1 MRDVLLFDIDGTLA
15 DTDAL
20 HFEAYRCLLAKHGKT
35 IDHATYMSSVMG
47 HTNENI
53 MAWMMPEADLAGRRA
68 FSDAKEAMFREL
80 AATSIVPATGLMAL
94 IDWAETK
101 RIKIAAVTNA
111 PRANAEMT
119 LKALKLDTRMAFVV
133 IGDELPRGKPDP
145 LPYATALERFGAA
158 PSQAMAFEDSRSGVK
173 SAVAAGI
180 DTVGMTTGLSKAVL
194 MEEGA
199 IGAVPN
205 FADPWLI
212 ARLQAEYGSAPTTKA
227 A

>member
-20 HFEAYRCLLAKHGKT
+20 HFEAYRRMLAKHGKT

-94 IDWAETK
+94 IDWAEAK

-145 LPYATALERFGAA
+145 LPYTTALERFGAA
-158 PSQAMAFEDSRSGVK
+158 PGQAMAFEDSRSGVK
-173 SAVAAGI
+173 SAAAAGI

-199 IGAVPN
+199 VGAVPN

-212 ARLQAEYGSAPTTKA
+212 ARLQAEYGSAPTTIA

>member
-20 HFEAYRCLLAKHGKT
+20 HFEAYRRMLAKHGKT

-94 IDWAETK
+94 IDWAEAK

-145 LPYATALERFGAA
+145 LPYTTALERFGVK
-158 PSQAMAFEDSRSGVK
+158 PGQAMAFEDSRSGVK
-173 SAVAAGI
+173 SAAAAGI

>member
-20 HFEAYRCLLAKHGKT
+20 HFEAYRRMLAKHGKT

-80 AATSIVPATGLMAL
+80 AATSIVPAVGLMAL
-94 IDWAETK
+94 IDWAEAK

-145 LPYATALERFGAA
+145 LPYTTALERFGAA
-158 PSQAMAFEDSRSGVK
+158 PGQAMAFEDSRSGVK
-173 SAVAAGI
+173 SAAAAGI

-199 IGAVPN
+199 VGAVPH

>member
-20 HFEAYRCLLAKHGKT
+20 HFEAYRRLLAGHGKT
-35 IDHATYMSSVMG
+35 IDHATYMSRVMG

-53 MAWMMPEADLAGRRA
+53 MAWMMPEADIPARRA
-68 FSDAKEAMFREL
+68 FSDAKEALFREL

-94 IDWAETK
+94 IDWAEAK
-101 RIKIAAVTNA
+101 RIKFAAVTNA

-119 LKALKLDTRMAFVV
+119 LKALNLDRRMAFVV

-145 LPYATALERFGAA
+145 LPYATALERFGAKA
-158 PSQAMAFEDSRSGVK
+158 GQAMAFEDSRSGVK
-173 SAVAAGI
+173 SAAAAGI
-180 DTVGMTTGLSKAVL
+180 DTVGMTTGLSKDVL
-194 MEEGA
+194 MAEGA
-199 IGAVPN
+199 VGAVPN